1 MRRNEPCSFWGKHSR
16 QKKEQMQ
23 EHKWEHNWEVVG
35 GEIRKGQMRK
45 CPESYGKEFRFY
57 LKYNRSHWWLLSKES
72 RILNSGCCVENR
84 W

>member
-16 QKKEQMQ
+16 QKKEQIQ

-35 GEIRKGQMRK
+35 GEIRKEQMRK
-45 CPESYGKEFRFY
+45 GPKSYRKEFG
-57 LKYNRSHWWLLSKES
+57 LSRAS
-72 RILNSGCCVENR
+72 RILNSGCCVESR